1 MRVVVD
7 AAAAAAAAAT
17 TSCGATCS
25 SEPELPDA
33 PDLRAAGRGAAHA
46 RARRARSAVCQAVG
60 ISDEAREGV
69 LLSCEC
75 LQPAAAVSRHGLSRP
90 LPLACYLTA
99 SVPHC
104 ILLHQ
109 WHAARRP
116 SGQFG
121 INTFT
126 GQEHGTGDDKQ
137 PPSKFNPPVDLD
149 TDQWVESC
157 VAMGGSYAVFTAKH
171 EEGMMNWPSK
181 STNYSIESS
190 PFCRARKQA
199 GRSCDLVGEFLASCD
214 KYNITRGLYYTIA
227 NSHCRTV
234 PSGGAP
240 GNVSCDD
247 MLRNAFTELAT
258 DYGPIGQFWFDHG
271 NELFVDLVDKY
282 QPGAH
287 SDMQK
292 RFFSNS
298 LTFNS
303 RFNMIIYQDRLG
315 TNEGKALQ
323 KKTAYFRRCVH
334 RRSGMDTCW
343 DRGCEERLLHP
354 FLKKNGRFAKTGLDK
369 SRTSEGKEAF
379 CAGGYVLDGPN
390 TLWSPAYP
398 MVRKIALL
406 RCH

>member
-1 MRVVVD
+1 MLRICALLVVALPMRALAELALPSAKQLEFQTKHGKGCFFHVS
-7 AAAAAAAAAT
+7 ACSLQQLCPAT
-17 TSCGATCS
+17 VYLGPCRWHATSPPQYLTA
-25 SEPELPDA
+25 
-33 PDLRAAGRGAAHA
+33 
-46 RARRARSAVCQAVG
+46 
-60 ISDEAREGV
+60 
-69 LLSCEC
+69 SCFING
-75 LQPAAAVSRHGLSRP
+75 RHGLSRP

-323 KKTAYFRRCVH
+323 KKTADFRRCVH
-334 RRSGMDTCW
+334 RWERVDTCR

-354 FLKKNGRFAKTGLDK
+354 LYIFYKTVDLPRQAWTNLGQVRERRRCAQVATSWTAPTPSGRRPT
-369 SRTSEGKEAF
+369 R
-379 CAGGYVLDGPN
+379 
-390 TLWSPAYP
+390 W
-398 MVRKIALL
+398 
-406 RCH
+406 